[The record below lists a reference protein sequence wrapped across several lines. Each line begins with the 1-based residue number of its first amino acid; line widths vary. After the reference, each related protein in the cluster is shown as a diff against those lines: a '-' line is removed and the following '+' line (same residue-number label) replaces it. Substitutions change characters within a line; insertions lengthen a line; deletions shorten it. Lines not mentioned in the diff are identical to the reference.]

1 MVRIRCSAFVW
12 NSCCRGSNIL
22 TMSHFV
28 TLRTDL
34 REREHLLGALRD
46 LGYSVRE
53 GDSIPLR
60 GDSRQ
65 EESAEI
71 VIDTACDHEIGFRQR
86 SRHYEVVAD
95 WYNIERLTDL
105 RRQKFL
111 ERLTQLYAYNIIRD
125 QAREQN
131 LIVEEEQEANG
142 DIILV
147 LSERG

>member
-1 MVRIRCSAFVW
+1 
-12 NSCCRGSNIL
+12 
-22 TMSHFV
+22 MSHFV

-34 REREHLLGALRD
+34 REREHLLAALRD
-46 LGYSVRE
+46 LGYTVRE
-53 GDSIPLR
+53 GERLPLR
-60 GDSRQ
+60 SDTRR

-71 VIDTACDHEIGFRQR
+71 VVETDCDYEIGFRR
-86 SRHYEVVAD
+86 RDRDYEVVAD
-95 WYNIERLTDL
+95 WYNIERLTE
-105 RRQKFL
+105 L
-111 ERLTQLYAYNIIRD
+111 ERQSFLQQLTQRYAYSVIRD

>member
-1 MVRIRCSAFVW
+1 
-12 NSCCRGSNIL
+12 
-22 TMSHFV
+22 MSHFV

-34 REREHLLGALRD
+34 REREHLLGALAD
-46 LGYSVRE
+46 LGYGVRE
-53 GDSIPLR
+53 GDGISLR
-60 GDSRQ
+60 GDGRQ
-65 EESAEI
+65 EEFAEI
-71 VIDTACDHEIGFRQR
+71 VIDTGCDYEIGLRQR
-86 SRHYEVVAD
+86 GRHYEIVAD

-105 RRQKFL
+105 RRHKFL
-111 ERLTQLYAYNIIRD
+111 ERLTQRYAYNIIRD

>member
-1 MVRIRCSAFVW
+1 
-12 NSCCRGSNIL
+12 
-22 TMSHFV
+22 MSHFV

-34 REREHLLGALRD
+34 REREHLLGALED

-53 GDSIPLR
+53 GDSLPLR
-60 GDSRQ
+60 GDSIPLRGGRRQ

-71 VIDTACDHEIGFRQR
+71 VIDTGCDYEIGFRQR
-86 SRHYEVVAD
+86 GRHYEVVAD
-95 WYNIERLTDL
+95 WYNIERMTDL

-111 ERLTQLYAYNIIRD
+111 ERLTQRYAYNIIRD

-131 LIVEEEQEANG
+131 LIVEEEQGANG

>member
-1 MVRIRCSAFVW
+1 
-12 NSCCRGSNIL
+12 
-22 TMSHFV
+22 MSHFV

-34 REREHLLGALRD
+34 REREHLLGALED
-46 LGYSVRE
+46 LGYSLRE
-53 GDSIPLR
+53 GDSLPLR
-60 GDSRQ
+60 GDGRQ

-71 VIDTACDHEIGFRQR
+71 VIDTGCDYEIGFRQR
-86 SRHYEVVAD
+86 GRHYEVVAD
-95 WYNIERLTDL
+95 WYNIERMTDL

-111 ERLTQLYAYNIIRD
+111 ERLTQRYAYNIIRD

>member
-1 MVRIRCSAFVW
+1 
-12 NSCCRGSNIL
+12 
-22 TMSHFV
+22 MSHFV

-34 REREHLLGALRD
+34 REREHLLGALED

-65 EESAEI
+65 QESAEI
-71 VIDTACDHEIGFRQR
+71 VIDTASDYEIGFRQR
-86 SRHYEVVAD
+86 GRHYEIVAD
-95 WYNIERLTDL
+95 WYNIERMTEL

-111 ERLTQLYAYNIIRD
+111 ERLTQRYAYNIIRD

>member
-1 MVRIRCSAFVW
+1 
-12 NSCCRGSNIL
+12 
-22 TMSHFV
+22 MSHFV

-34 REREHLLGALRD
+34 REREHLLGALED
-46 LGYSVRE
+46 LGYGVRE
-53 GDSIPLR
+53 GDGIPLR
-60 GDSRQ
+60 GDGRQ

-71 VIDTACDHEIGFRQR
+71 VIDTACDYEIGFRQR
-86 SRHYEVVAD
+86 GRHFEVVAD

-111 ERLTQLYAYNIIRD
+111 ERLTQRYAYNIIRD

>member
-1 MVRIRCSAFVW
+1 
-12 NSCCRGSNIL
+12 
-22 TMSHFV
+22 MSHFV

-34 REREHLLGALRD
+34 REREHLLGALED
-46 LGYSVRE
+46 LEYGVRE

-71 VIDTACDHEIGFRQR
+71 VIDTGCDYEIGFRQR
-86 SRHYEVVAD
+86 GRHYEIVAD
-95 WYNIERLTDL
+95 WYNIERMTEL

-111 ERLTQLYAYNIIRD
+111 ERLTQRYAYNIIRD